1 MKTEVQGGTLIVSEK
16 AQRGGEWKVRFQ
28 VFPAAAAGGRLTNRS
43 SGRVRDKV
51 PSSYSGVCA
60 AQLNR

>member
-1 MKTEVQGGTLIVSEK
+1 MND
-16 AQRGGEWKVRFQ
+16 RG
-28 VFPAAAAGGRLTNRS
+28 VFNQFSKDLLAPVGRLTNRS

-51 PSSYSGVCA
+51 PSSYFGARA